1 MKAQH
6 WRIAEI
12 ALEAAGSYGL
22 ALAGGYAISVHG
34 MGNRPSGDVGLFADW
49 QRRADFPA
57 AVDVVVAA
65 LTKHGY
71 QVTIVNRSDVFA
83 RLLVTPPGAEYPPEK
98 VEMAADWRAHP
109 PVMLDV
115 GPVLHPDDAVA
126 NKMCALYGRA
136 LARDFLD
143 IDAAVAAGGYDHE
156 RLLRLAAQADAG
168 FEQAMFADALSAL
181 TQITDESFTVYNVS
195 PEHIRAL
202 RKRFT
207 DWRDHLR
214 GAGGR

>member
-1 MKAQH
+1 VEAQH
-6 WRIAEI
+6 LRIAAI

-22 ALAGGYAISVHG
+22 ALAGGYAISAHG
-34 MGNRPSGDVGLFADW
+34 MGNRPSGDVDLFTDW
-49 QRRADFPA
+49 QCRADFLA

-65 LTKHGY
+65 LIRHGY
-71 QVTIVNRSDVFA
+71 QVETVNRSEVFA
-83 RLLVTPPGAEYPPEK
+83 RLLVAMPGADSSPEK

-115 GPVLHPDDAVA
+115 GPVLHADDAVA

-143 IDAAVAAGGYDHE
+143 IDAAVTTGRYTRE
-156 RLLRLAAQADAG
+156 RLLQLAAQADAG
-168 FEQAMFADALSAL
+168 FDRAMFADALGAL
-181 TQITDESFTVYNVS
+181 TQITDEAFAIYHLSAAETKAM
-195 PEHIRAL
+195 R
-202 RKRFT
+202 RRFA

-214 GAGGR
+214 PPP